1 MLIIHVLATTTQSCT
16 PHRRATDK
24 APSLLL
30 DDVRYQFSAEVLLTF
45 CFCLLQRLVARV
57 LQALYTFVL
66 LLKLW
71 YCVLIFR
78 TAPYIPPLDPSNA
91 SDTQN
96 FDDAFLDMKPVVN
109 DENDLDTDQKRE
121 QIDQEPTDG
130 EDFVATPFQS
140 RSWAHPPN
148 DLVDVFD
155 EYWYE
160 GQHSVIID
168 ATEKGKEEED
178 RDVTGRSIED
188 IPALASEPPISAIKA
203 IAEAAAAAASTS
215 PDIRHKESKRAS
227 VPKPHGQRSSRQRNR
242 RGKSGIPQL
251 DDDLPN
257 TNNDNDMRTYDE
269 GEEGWDFIE
278 ADGEESY
285 GVRGPSL
292 FARGVVDRYRLA
304 VFRRGSTPNRTG
316 TGETTGQSGPNSP
329 SPTAKVRPRRTGA
342 LPFRRPS
349 KNFLRAKPPPSTSLW
364 SSKSPGKLLTM
375 SDHRTSASM
384 STVSS
389 LESVRNTLGQPSLK
403 SKESTVS
410 VGSPGSSSGASTN
423 GDARATSDVD
433 VIETVRLSNVYAD
446 EDAKHHHTNNK
457 LKRGAEKML
466 SLFGSPR

>member
-1 MLIIHVLATTTQSCT
+1 
-16 PHRRATDK
+16 
-24 APSLLL
+24 
-30 DDVRYQFSAEVLLTF
+30 
-45 CFCLLQRLVARV
+45 
-57 LQALYTFVL
+57 
-66 LLKLW
+66 
-71 YCVLIFR
+71 
-78 TAPYIPPLDPSNA
+78 
-91 SDTQN
+91 
-96 FDDAFLDMKPVVN
+96 MKPVVN
-109 DENDLDTDQKRE
+109 DENDLDTDQERE
-121 QIDQEPTDG
+121 QTDQEQTDG

-140 RSWAHPPN
+140 RSSAHPPN
-148 DLVDVFD
+148 DLVDIFD

-168 ATEKGKEEED
+168 ATEKEKEEED

-203 IAEAAAAAASTS
+203 IAEAAAAASTS

-257 TNNDNDMRTYDE
+257 TNNNNDMRTYDE
-269 GEEGWDFIE
+269 GEEDWDFIE

-316 TGETTGQSGPNSP
+316 TGETTGQSGPSSP
-329 SPTAKVRPRRTGA
+329 SPTAKERRGRAGA

-349 KNFLRAKPPPSTSLW
+349 KNFLRAKLPPSTSLR
-364 SSKSPGKLLTM
+364 SSKSPGKLITT
-375 SDHRTSASM
+375 SDHRMIATL

-410 VGSPGSSSGASTN
+410 VGSPGSSRGASTN
-423 GDARATSDVD
+423 GDARAASDVD
-433 VIETVRLSNVYAD
+433 VIETVRLSYVYAD
-446 EDAKHHHTNNK
+446 EDEEAKHHHKNNK
-457 LKRGAEKML
+457 LKRGTEKML